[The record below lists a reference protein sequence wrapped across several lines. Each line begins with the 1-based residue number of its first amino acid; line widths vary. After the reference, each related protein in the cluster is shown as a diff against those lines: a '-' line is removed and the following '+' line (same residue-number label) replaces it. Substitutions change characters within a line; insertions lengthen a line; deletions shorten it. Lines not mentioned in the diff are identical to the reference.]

1 MVAAQIQ
8 FSGLML
14 RDGIAYV
21 GGVAVLITG
30 GGVVVR

>member
-14 RDGIAYV
+14 RV
-21 GGVAVLITG
+21 GMACFGEVRCLLPAVG
-30 GGVVVR
+30 W

>member
-14 RDGIAYV
+14 RVGMAYV
-21 GGVAVLITG
+21 GEMAVLITG
-30 GGVVVR
+30 GWVVVR